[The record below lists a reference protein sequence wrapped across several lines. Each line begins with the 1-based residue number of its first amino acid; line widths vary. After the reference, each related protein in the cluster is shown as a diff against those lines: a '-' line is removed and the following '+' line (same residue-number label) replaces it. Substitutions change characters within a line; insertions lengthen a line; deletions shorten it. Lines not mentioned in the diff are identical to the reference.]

1 MYKVIIPT
9 TDTEWQT
16 YFDLRYR
23 VLREPFQRP
32 RGSEQDEYDQV
43 GYHRMV
49 VNDAGA
55 AVAIG
60 RLHFNNPDEG
70 QIRFMASAPEH
81 RGEGHGVAI
90 VYALEQFARQEGA
103 KHIVIN
109 SRDNTLG
116 FYQKCGYQLAEEAD
130 TVANPTAEHQLR
142 KVLTEHNRITYR
154 PDWCQEL
161 QNTWHG
167 DIPISETMGIRIRQY
182 TGREFETHAQLSRNI
197 NVHGTMFAGSIYS
210 LATLT
215 CWGLLHLQLRER
227 ELPGAVVLAD
237 GNIHYHKPVSR
248 EPRAVA
254 RVIDMNGDLSSLE
267 HGQNARVHL
276 KSQVFDGDQPVAE
289 FTGQFVV
296 LAERQ
301 QTPKEE
307 DA

>member
-1 MYKVIIPT
+1 MYQVINPS
-9 TDTEWQT
+9 DEQQWQA
-16 YFDLRYR
+16 YYDLRYR

-43 GYHRMV
+43 GLHRMV
-49 VNDAGA
+49 INDAGQ
-55 AVAIG
+55 AVAVG
-60 RLHFNNPDEG
+60 RLHFNSPEEG

-90 VYALEQFARQEGA
+90 VYALEQLARQEGA
-103 KHIVIN
+103 THIVIN

-116 FYQKCGYQLAEEAD
+116 FYQKCGYDLVEEAD
-130 TVANPTAEHQLR
+130 TVSNPSAEHQLR
-142 KVLTEHNRITYR
+142 KTLTEYNRIIYR

-161 QNTWHG
+161 QATWHEE
-167 DIPISETMGIRIRQY
+167 IPISETMGIRISQY

-227 ELPGAVVLAD
+227 QLQGAVVLAD
-237 GNIHYHKPVSR
+237 GNIHYHKPITR

-254 RVIDMNGDLSSLE
+254 RLVDMNGDLSSLKS
-267 HGQNARVHL
+267 GQNARVNL
-276 KSQVFDGDQPVAE
+276 KSQVFDGDKPVAE

-296 LAERQ
+296 LA
-301 QTPKEE
+301 KK
-307 DA
+307 

>member
-1 MYKVIIPT
+1 MYQVISPN
-9 TDTEWQT
+9 DEQQWQT
-16 YFDLRYR
+16 YYDLRYR

-32 RGSEQDEYDQV
+32 RGSEKDEYDQV
-43 GYHRMV
+43 GLHRMV
-49 VNDAGA
+49 VNDAGE
-55 AVAIG
+55 AVAVG
-60 RLHFNNPDEG
+60 RLHFNSPEEG

-90 VYALEQFARQEGA
+90 VYALEQLARHEGA

-116 FYQKCGYQLAEEAD
+116 FYQKCGYDLVEEAD
-130 TVANPTAEHQLR
+130 TVSHPSAEHQLR
-142 KVLTEHNRITYR
+142 KTLTEYNRIIYR

-161 QNTWHG
+161 QSTWHE
-167 DIPISETMGIRIRQY
+167 DIPISETMGIRISQY
-182 TGREFETHAQLSRNI
+182 TGREFETNAQLSRNI

-227 ELPGAVVLAD
+227 QLQGAVVLAD
-237 GNIHYHKPVSR
+237 GNIHYHKPITH

-254 RVIDMNGDLSSLE
+254 RLVDMNGDLSSLKS
-267 HGQNARVHL
+267 GQNARVNL
-276 KSQVFDGDQPVAE
+276 KSQVFDGDKPVAE

-296 LAERQ
+296 LA
-301 QTPKEE
+301 KK
-307 DA
+307 

>member
-1 MYKVIIPT
+1 MYRVIAPET
-9 TDTEWQT
+9 PDQFET
-16 YFDLRYR
+16 YYDLRWR

-49 VNDAGA
+49 VNSAGK
-55 AVAIG
+55 AVAVG
-60 RLHFNNPDEG
+60 RLHFNSPDEG

-90 VYALEQFARQEGA
+90 VYALEQLARAEGA

-116 FYQKCGYQLAEEAD
+116 FYIKCGYDVVEEAD
-130 TVANPTAEHQLR
+130 TVKNPQAEHQLR
-142 KVLTEHNRITYR
+142 KTLTEFNRIIYR
-154 PDWCQEL
+154 PDWCTEL
-161 QNTWHG
+161 QKTWHEE
-167 DIPISETMGIRIRQY
+167 IPISDTMGIRITQY
-182 TGREFETHAQLSRNI
+182 TGREFETSATLSRNI

-227 ELPGAVVLAD
+227 QLQGAVVLAD
-237 GNIHYHKPVSR
+237 GQIHYHKPISR
-248 EPRAVA
+248 EPRALA
-254 RVIDMNGDLSSLE
+254 RLSAMTGDLSSLE
-267 HGQNARVHL
+267 VGKNARMTL
-276 KSQVFDGDQPVAE
+276 KSQVFDGDKPVAE

-296 LAERQ
+296 IAD
-301 QTPKEE
+301 KEDE
-307 DA
+307 KSK

>member
-1 MYKVIIPT
+1 MYQVISPA
-9 TDTEWQT
+9 TEQQWQA
-16 YFDLRYR
+16 YYDLRYR

-32 RGSEQDEYDQV
+32 RGSEKDEYDQV

-49 VNDAGA
+49 VNDAGS
-55 AVAIG
+55 AVAVG
-60 RLHFNNPDEG
+60 RLHFNSPEEG

-90 VYALEQFARQEGA
+90 VFALEQLARQEGA

-116 FYQKCGYQLAEEAD
+116 FYQKCGYDLVEEAD
-130 TVANPTAEHQLR
+130 TVSHPGAEHQLR
-142 KVLTEHNRITYR
+142 KTLTEYNRIIYR
-154 PDWCQEL
+154 PNWCREL
-161 QNTWHG
+161 QATWHEE
-167 DIPISETMGIRIRQY
+167 IPISETMGIRISQY

-227 ELPGAVVLAD
+227 QLQGAVVLAD
-237 GNIHYHKPVSR
+237 GNIHYHKPITR

-254 RVIDMNGDLSSLE
+254 KLVDMNGDLSSLKS
-267 HGQNARVHL
+267 GQNARVNL
-276 KSQVFDGDQPVAE
+276 KSQVFDGDKPVAE

-296 LAERQ
+296 LAN
-301 QTPKEE
+301 K
-307 DA
+307 

>member
-1 MYKVIIPT
+1 MYKVISPSN
-9 TDTEWQT
+9 DAHWQT

-32 RGSEQDEYDQV
+32 RGSEQDEYDRV

-49 VNDAGA
+49 VNEAGQ
-55 AVAIG
+55 AVAVG
-60 RLHFNNPDEG
+60 RLHFNSPDEG

-90 VYALEQFARQEGA
+90 VHALEQVAREEGA
-103 KHIVIN
+103 SHIVIN

-116 FYQKCGYQLAEEAD
+116 FYLKCGYLLVEEAD
-130 TVANPTAEHQLR
+130 TVRNPSAEHQLR
-142 KVLTEHNRITYR
+142 KTLTEQNRIIYR
-154 PDWCQEL
+154 PDWCQQLES
-161 QNTWHG
+161 TWH
-167 DIPISETMGIRIRQY
+167 DEIPISETMGIRISQY
-182 TGREFETHAQLSRNI
+182 TGREFETHAQLARNI

-227 ELPGAVVLAD
+227 QLQGSVVLAD
-237 GNIHYHKPVSR
+237 GNIHYHKPITR

-254 RVIDMNGDLSSLE
+254 RLIDMNGDLSGLQS
-267 HGQNARVHL
+267 GQNARVNL
-276 KSQVFDGDQPVAE
+276 KSQVFDGEKPVAE

-296 LAERQ
+296 LAKR
-301 QTPKEE
+301 
-307 DA
+307 

>member
-1 MYKVIIPT
+1 MYQVISPA
-9 TDTEWQT
+9 TEQQWQA
-16 YFDLRYR
+16 YYDLRYR

-32 RGSEQDEYDQV
+32 RGSEKDEYDQV

-49 VNDAGA
+49 VNDAGS
-55 AVAIG
+55 AVAVG
-60 RLHFNNPDEG
+60 RLHFNSPEEG

-90 VYALEQFARQEGA
+90 VYALEQLARQEGA

-116 FYQKCGYQLAEEAD
+116 FYQKCGYDLVEEAD
-130 TVANPTAEHQLR
+130 TVSHPGAEHQLR
-142 KVLTEHNRITYR
+142 KTLTEYNRIIYR
-154 PDWCQEL
+154 PNWCREL
-161 QNTWHG
+161 QATWHEE
-167 DIPISETMGIRIRQY
+167 IPISETMGIRISQY

-227 ELPGAVVLAD
+227 QLQGAVVLAD
-237 GNIHYHKPVSR
+237 GNIHYHKPITR

-254 RVIDMNGDLSSLE
+254 KLVDMNGDLSSLKS
-267 HGQNARVHL
+267 GQNARVNL
-276 KSQVFDGDQPVAE
+276 KSQVFDGDKSVAE

-296 LAERQ
+296 LAN
-301 QTPKEE
+301 K
-307 DA
+307 

>member
-1 MYKVIIPT
+1 MYQVIAPQ
-9 TDTEWQT
+9 TEQQWRT
-16 YFDLRYR
+16 YYDLRYR

-43 GYHRMV
+43 GLHRMV
-49 VNDAGA
+49 VNDAGS
-55 AVAIG
+55 AVAVG
-60 RLHFNNPDEG
+60 RLHFNSPDEG

-90 VYALEQFARQEGA
+90 VYALEQLARQEGA
-103 KHIVIN
+103 SHIVIN

-116 FYQKCGYQLAEEAD
+116 FYQKCGYEVVEEAD
-130 TVANPTAEHQLR
+130 TVTHPGAEHQLR
-142 KVLTEHNRITYR
+142 KTLTEYNRIIYR
-154 PDWCQEL
+154 PTWCQEL
-161 QNTWHG
+161 QATWHEE
-167 DIPISETMGIRIRQY
+167 IPISETMGIRITQY
-182 TGREFETHAQLSRNI
+182 TGRSFETCAQLSRNI

-237 GNIHYHKPVSR
+237 GNIHYHKPISR

-254 RVIDMNGDLSSLE
+254 KVVDMNGDLSSLQN
-267 HGQNARVHL
+267 GQNARVNL
-276 KSQVFDGDQPVAE
+276 KSQVFDGDKPVAE

-296 LAERQ
+296 LA
-301 QTPKEE
+301 PK
-307 DA
+307 

>member
-1 MYKVIIPT
+1 MYQVISPS
-9 TDTEWQT
+9 DEQQWQA
-16 YFDLRYR
+16 YYDLRYR

-43 GYHRMV
+43 GLHRMV
-49 VNDAGA
+49 INDAGQ
-55 AVAIG
+55 AVAVG
-60 RLHFNNPDEG
+60 RLHFNSPEEG

-90 VYALEQFARQEGA
+90 VYALEQLARQEGA
-103 KHIVIN
+103 THIVIN

-116 FYQKCGYQLAEEAD
+116 FYQKCGYDLVEEAD
-130 TVANPTAEHQLR
+130 TVSNPSAEHQLR
-142 KVLTEHNRITYR
+142 KTLTEYNRIIYR

-161 QNTWHG
+161 QATWHEE
-167 DIPISETMGIRIRQY
+167 IPISETMGIRISQY

-227 ELPGAVVLAD
+227 QLQGAVVLAD
-237 GNIHYHKPVSR
+237 GNIHYHKPITR

-254 RVIDMNGDLSSLE
+254 RLVDMNGDLSSLKS
-267 HGQNARVHL
+267 GQNARVNL
-276 KSQVFDGDQPVAE
+276 KSQVFDGDKPVAE

-296 LAERQ
+296 LA
-301 QTPKEE
+301 KK
-307 DA
+307 